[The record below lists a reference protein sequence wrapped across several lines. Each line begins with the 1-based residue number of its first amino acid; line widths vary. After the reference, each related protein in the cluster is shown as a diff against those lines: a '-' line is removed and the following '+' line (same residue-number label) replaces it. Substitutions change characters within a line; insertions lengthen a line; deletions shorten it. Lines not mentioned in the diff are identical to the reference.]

1 MTLNARRSATQQPPP
16 RRRPGASAPPGFV
29 AAPAAPSEQDEPGL
43 VEIDV
48 DRLDAERSEPDVAAL
63 RREVE
68 ALRAEKAELAR
79 QLAERA
85 GAPTRGRSA
94 RGLNELARRVRGLLR
109 LRDQVAEITD
119 EDELAAPGEADRR
132 RAAAELFSVMAE
144 RGREIWQRE
153 VDGRERGGHP
163 VKMIE
168 PIGVT
173 HADHG
178 ALVLV
183 EAETP

>member
-1 MTLNARRSATQQPPP
+1 MTLNARRSTTPQPPP
-16 RRRPGASAPPGFV
+16 RRRLGASVPPV
-29 AAPAAPSEQDEPGL
+29 TADAPAEQDEPGL
-43 VEIDV
+43 VEIDI
-48 DRLDAERSEPDVAAL
+48 DRLDAGRPEPDVDAL

-119 EDELAAPGEADRR
+119 EDELAAPGEATHR
-132 RAAAELFSVMAE
+132 RAAADLIEMMAE
-144 RGREIWQRE
+144 R
-153 VDGRERGGHP
+153 VT
-163 VKMIE
+163 
-168 PIGVT
+168 PIGSIILT
-173 HADHG
+173 GCPPRSPDG
-178 ALVLV
+178 ALVLAEV
-183 EAETP
+183 EQDA